1 MKSRVMNEALKRN
14 YGVGLED
21 GAKKQMMMQKEN

>member
-1 MKSRVMNEALKRN
+1 MNEALKRN